1 MVDLVAG
8 SADPQAMA
16 VLTQDI
22 AEPGATSATPARNP
36 AAPAIAGVDRRYLSP
51 NRDLRGSVCE
61 IHRDSWGLAPRPLQW
76 DFITTRP
83 NALRGVHVHSL
94 RYDYMLVAHG
104 RATFGLADL
113 RADSPTFRRSMVF
126 EATGDAPCV
135 VIVPPGVAHGIYAH
149 DSVHY
154 LYGLTAYWD
163 GTDQLG
169 CRFDDPDL
177 GIAWPVRDPILLPR
191 DAALP
196 DFSTFLRHFEAAG
209 GVRIGD

>member
-1 MVDLVAG
+1 
-8 SADPQAMA
+8 MA
-16 VLTQDI
+16 VITQDI
-22 AEPGATSATPARNP
+22 AEAGAPSAATARSPAE
-36 AAPAIAGVDRRYLSP
+36 PAIAGVELRYLAP
-51 NRDLRGSVCE
+51 NKDLRGSVCE
-61 IHRDSWGLAPRPLQW
+61 IHRDSWGLAPRPVQW
-76 DFITTRP
+76 DFITTRQ
-83 NALRGVHVHSL
+83 NALRGVHVHRL

-104 RATFGLADL
+104 RGIFGLADL
-113 RADSPTFRRSMVF
+113 RTDSPTFRRSMVF

-135 VIVPPGVAHGIYAH
+135 VIVPPGVAHGIYAQEP
-149 DSVHY
+149 VHY

-191 DAALP
+191 DAGLP
-196 DFSTFLRHFEAAG
+196 DFSTFLRQFEAAG